1 MSDEKYSAPLSPK
14 DKDAKDAYQR
24 GVKDQKKTSLLIL
37 ILSLIL
43 ALGVG
48 GVSGALIY
56 QAASKKEDD
65 PLTALTKEI
74 YQYLKDDWL
83 YASDY
88 ETFKDTFN
96 GYMIKG
102 MLDND
107 DDPYTF
113 YTSTYSG
120 QGLDTTSSGTYGI
133 ATVPYTAQA
142 AGIVYG
148 GLKVV
153 KLYNGTL
160 KTAGLENGDV
170 IIGVKHPSDTDFS
183 YFSDMPIS
191 QVNQAMLPSDT
202 PKKESVTFRFIR
214 NDSLMPDIQAAL
226 GSAEETSVSLVN
238 DTKDADNKHV
248 LALKINTF
256 LGTNDNSPSALVKNY
271 ITSSLNA
278 NGAIDRLV
286 FDCRDNGG
294 GWVGEGAGM
303 ANLFLPKGSID
314 YMEGDAKGNI
324 TRTYTQTGDPA
335 FSTSQVKDIRI
346 ILNGGSASA
355 TELFAKALSENGMA
369 KIYGTTSYGKGIEQ
383 AIINL
388 KNGGTLRLTIK
399 AVYGP
404 KKTTFDGVGKGG
416 IVPDVVTN
424 DYLPYKQHL
433 VYNSYQEDAYR
444 LSYGEEQKIFSG
456 LTMFASYAGKENYL
470 EALNSFKKDEALTQ
484 DGLYDSRT
492 MYHYVKLNLE
502 QYYLK
507 ESAELTK
514 VVMQGTVA

>member
-1 MSDEKYSAPLSPK
+1 MADEKYSAPLTPK
-14 DKDAKDAYQR
+14 EKDDKDAYQR

-37 ILSLIL
+37 VLSLIL

-48 GVSGALIY
+48 GVGGALIY

-88 ETFKDTFN
+88 QTFKDTFN

-120 QGLDTTSSGTYGI
+120 QGLDTTSSGAYGI
-133 ATVPYTAQA
+133 ASVPYTAEA
-142 AGIVYG
+142 GGIVYG
-148 GLKVV
+148 GLKII
-153 KLYNGTL
+153 KLYEGTF
-160 KTAGLENGDV
+160 KAAGFQKDDV
-170 IIGVKHPSDTDFS
+170 IIGVKHPSDSDFS
-183 YFSDMPIS
+183 YFTDMPLS
-191 QVNQAMLPSDT
+191 LANQAMSPSDT
-202 PKKESVTFRFIR
+202 AKKEKVTFRFIR
-214 NDSLMPDIQAAL
+214 NKTLMPDLEAGLGEAEDIAAQV
-226 GSAEETSVSLVN
+226 VSDGL
-238 DTKDADNKHV
+238 DANNKHV
-248 LALKINTF
+248 LGIKINTF
-256 LGTNDNSPSALVKNY
+256 LGTGDNAPTTVVKKL
-271 ITSSLNA
+271 ITESIAASGPL
-278 NGAIDRLV
+278 DRLV

-294 GWVGEGAGM
+294 GWVGEGAGV

-314 YMEGDAKGNI
+314 YMEGDNKGNI
-324 TRTYTQTGDPA
+324 TKTYTQTSDPSFTTA
-335 FSTSQVKDIRI
+335 QVKDIRI
-346 ILNGGSASA
+346 ILNGSSASA
-355 TELFAKALSENGMA
+355 TELFAKALQENGMA
-369 KIYGTTSYGKGIEQ
+369 KIYGSTSYGKGIEQ

-388 KNGGTLRLTIK
+388 KNGGTLRLTVK

-416 IVPDVVTN
+416 IVPDVTTN

-444 LSYGEEQKIFSG
+444 LSYSEEQRIFEG
-456 LTMFASYAGKENYL
+456 LKMFSQYANKENYL
-470 EALNSFKKDEALTQ
+470 EALNSFKKDEALSEN
-484 DGLYDSRT
+484 GLYDSRT

-502 QYYLK
+502 QYLLK
-507 ESAELTK
+507 ESAEMTK
-514 VVMQGTVA
+514 VLMQETI

>member
-160 KTAGLENGDV
+160 KTA
-170 IIGVKHPSDTDFS
+170 
-183 YFSDMPIS
+183 
-191 QVNQAMLPSDT
+191 
-202 PKKESVTFRFIR
+202 
-214 NDSLMPDIQAAL
+214 
-226 GSAEETSVSLVN
+226 
-238 DTKDADNKHV
+238 
-248 LALKINTF
+248 
-256 LGTNDNSPSALVKNY
+256 
-271 ITSSLNA
+271 
-278 NGAIDRLV
+278 
-286 FDCRDNGG
+286 
-294 GWVGEGAGM
+294 
-303 ANLFLPKGSID
+303 
-314 YMEGDAKGNI
+314 
-324 TRTYTQTGDPA
+324 
-335 FSTSQVKDIRI
+335 
-346 ILNGGSASA
+346 
-355 TELFAKALSENGMA
+355 
-369 KIYGTTSYGKGIEQ
+369 
-383 AIINL
+383 
-388 KNGGTLRLTIK
+388 
-399 AVYGP
+399 
-404 KKTTFDGVGKGG
+404 
-416 IVPDVVTN
+416 
-424 DYLPYKQHL
+424 
-433 VYNSYQEDAYR
+433 
-444 LSYGEEQKIFSG
+444 
-456 LTMFASYAGKENYL
+456 
-470 EALNSFKKDEALTQ
+470 
-484 DGLYDSRT
+484 
-492 MYHYVKLNLE
+492 
-502 QYYLK
+502 
-507 ESAELTK
+507 
-514 VVMQGTVA
+514 